1 MSCFASIFLI
11 PEVQGLSSE
20 QPRSVACWALANGR
34 ISTGSEV
41 NINTIC
47 SWETKASCQTLLGP
61 AASGTCFVI
70 FTIGLAMFTLLKSFQ
85 IIKNRKTFKHYC
97 FSALQGAGGGRKKRT
112 LFQREQVECQGR
124 GRQGDIC
131 CLVQIYQVM
140 PPPILI
146 CLSLLNHSALLLPSG
161 SWFSPLLTSPTKT
174 GKLIFAYFPVFR
186 LLHSDKL
193 SGLEEIFWTSDIERA

>member
-1 MSCFASIFLI
+1 MGLDVIWMKKFCPCSLTLAIMYSFCSWVINTAVDITIIVFTAQSLHLQEETQVCGGGRVFLCLVLPQYSWFQKSRVWAASSR
-11 PEVQGLSSE
+11 EAWRAG
-20 QPRSVACWALANGR
+20 ALANGR

-47 SWETKASCQTLLGP
+47 SWETKASCQTLGP

-97 FSALQGAGGGRKKRT
+97 FSALQCAGGGRKKRT

-131 CLVQIYQVM
+131 CLVQTI
-140 PPPILI
+140 
-146 CLSLLNHSALLLPSG
+146 
-161 SWFSPLLTSPTKT
+161 
-174 GKLIFAYFPVFR
+174 
-186 LLHSDKL
+186 
-193 SGLEEIFWTSDIERA
+193 